1 VKILPSF
8 YWDHNIVML
17 LVGFESNKHRFMFEN
32 GMLER
37 LFKPDRCLSTD
48 QEMIPH
54 RNGIDAHEQDFVV
67 NGELLLLIQ
76 KAFAEC
82 TLLTHAARHRL
93 CFQSV
98 VPASRSPVVRRTA
111 PDTPTTVGII
121 LWPVVCRQ
129 LFHNSSFSAANLDRH
144 FQRMNV

>member
-17 LVGFESNKHRFMFEN
+17 VVGFDSNKYRIMFES

-37 LFKPDRCLSTD
+37 LFKPNRCLSTD
-48 QEMIPH
+48 QEMVPH
-54 RNGIDAHEQDFVV
+54 RNGIDAREQDFVV
-67 NGELLLLIQ
+67 NDELLLLLQ

-82 TLLTHAARHRL
+82 TLSTHAARYRL

-98 VPASRSPVVRRTA
+98 VSTSRSPAVPHTA

-121 LWPVVCRQ
+121 SWPVVCRQ
-129 LFHNSSFSAANLDRH
+129 FHNLSFSAANLDH
-144 FQRMNV
+144 QF